1 MQRTWTD
8 RRRKIT
14 FICIAL
20 SVFVLLLGLDQFT
33 KLLFKGMH
41 ENDGWNKTPVIEGFF
56 SLKYVTNPGAAWG
69 IFGDKSWGQL
79 FFKILTSVA
88 LVGFIIAYV
97 FVCKK
102 GYKLLNFALIL
113 IIAGTIGNFIDRLAY
128 DYVVDFISLVFG
140 DYNFPVFNLAD
151 AYMTIGVI
159 MAVVHFLFIDD
170 NAVFKKKPKKEDKVD
185 ENANNG

>member
-20 SVFVLLLGLDQFT
+20 STFVLLLGLDQFT
-33 KLLFKGMH
+33 KLLFKGMN
-41 ENDGWNKTPVIEGFF
+41 EKEGWTKTPVIEGFF
-56 SLKYVTNPGAAWG
+56 YLRYVKNSGAAWG
-69 IFGDKSWGQL
+69 LFADKSWGQL

-88 LVGFIIAYV
+88 LVAFIVAYV

-102 GYKLLNFALIL
+102 GYKILNFALIL

-128 DYVVDFISLVFG
+128 NYVVDFISLVFG

-151 AYMTIGVI
+151 SYMTIGVI
-159 MAVVHFLFIDD
+159 MAVVHFLFLDD
-170 NAVFKKKPKKEDKVD
+170 NAIFKKKPKKEEKLD